1 MAERAA
7 RSGLRHVHVLTWRD
21 LDDPTSGGAEVH
33 ATHLCGD
40 LQAAGLEVTLRT
52 GRVAGGPAEVDRGGV
67 RVVRRGGRLGVFPTA
82 VLDERRGRL
91 GPVDGLVDVFHGLPF
106 FAPLW
111 ARRTPQVGVVHH
123 VHLGIWHHL
132 LPAPGAAL
140 GHVLE
145 RFAVPLLYRR
155 RPLVAVAD
163 STRLE
168 VIRAYRS
175 RPELVHVAPNG
186 VAEEFSPGGD
196 RSPDPLVLS
205 VARMMPQKGTPDLIA
220 AFARTHEQIPSA
232 RLVLVGE
239 GPDRPPVEAAIAAH
253 GLGDAVELVGRVSHE
268 DLVGW
273 YRRAWVV
280 ASASHREGFGL
291 TLSEGAACGTP
302 GVARR
307 IPGHTDAVV
316 DGTTGFLTDDPAE
329 MADRLVLLLQDPARR
344 ARMGAAARAH
354 ATGRTWPRA
363 AQVVLEALCRDADR
377 RR

>member
-1 MAERAA
+1 MGERAD
-7 RSGLRHVHVLTWRD
+7 RSGLRRVHVLTWRD
-21 LDDPTSGGAEVH
+21 LDDPTSGGSEVH
-33 ATHLCGD
+33 ATHLCAD

-52 GRVAGGPAEVDRGGV
+52 ARVVGGPGQVDRAGV

-82 VLDERRGRL
+82 VLDERLGRL

-111 ARRTPQVGVVHH
+111 APRTPQVGVVHH
-123 VHLGIWHHL
+123 VHLGIWRHL

-155 RPLVAVAD
+155 RQLVAVAA
-163 STRLE
+163 STRME
-168 VIRAYRS
+168 VIRSYRS

-186 VAEEFSPGGD
+186 VADDFAPGGA
-196 RSPDPLVLS
+196 RSPEPLVLC
-205 VARMMPQKGTPDLIA
+205 VARMMPQKAIPDLIT
-220 AFARTHEQIPSA
+220 AFASVRARVPSA
-232 RLVLVGE
+232 RLVLVGD
-239 GPDRPPVEAAIAAH
+239 GPDRPRVDAATADH
-253 GLGDAVELVGRVSHE
+253 GLADAVVLAGRASPEELVE
-268 DLVGW
+268 W

-280 ASASHREGFGL
+280 ASASLREGFGL

-302 GVARR
+302 AVARR
-307 IPGHTDAVV
+307 IPGHTDAVL
-316 DGTTGFLTDDPAE
+316 DGTTGFLTRGTVE
-329 MADRLVLLLQDPARR
+329 MADRIVQLLEDDGLRD
-344 ARMGAAARAH
+344 RMGAAARAH
-354 ATGRTWPRA
+354 AMGSTWPRA